1 MAQMIMLAIL
11 IAGSIFLYRRFVAD
25 ANRLAEK
32 SRLAER
38 ERQSGAT
45 GTLIKDPE
53 TGEYRL
59 DDRSEP

>member
-11 IAGSIFLYRRFVAD
+11 VAGSIFLYRRFVAD

-32 SRLAER
+32 SRQAER

-45 GTLIKDPE
+45 GTLVKDPE

-59 DDRSEP
+59 DDRSET

>member
-32 SRLAER
+32 SRQAER

-45 GTLIKDPE
+45 GTLVKDPE

>member
-45 GTLIKDPE
+45 GTLVKDPE